1 MRHLFTGV
9 VLALLFTMV
18 PSTLCQ
24 AEVGL
29 TTHEQAAK
37 DFKFENIALGMELN
51 AFRSRFPKTVKL
63 AKFSDE
69 KMGKEAFVLTKE
81 DREVKAVKTA
91 VCTFFEGKLY
101 EIRAIY
107 YEEDLARLGGSVTD
121 GVGVLYKR
129 LNEKLGGP
137 TRRFESGGVGG
148 SDKIY
153 CIAWKFNKT
162 SRHIQIDLDEESD
175 VVRLY
180 VVDTDAMERIKVK
193 ATAAADTGF

>member
-1 MRHLFTGV
+1 MRYLFTGA

-37 DFKFENIALGMELN
+37 DFKFENISLGMELK
-51 AFRSRFPKTVKL
+51 AFRSRFPKTVKITM
-63 AKFSDE
+63 FSDE
-69 KMGKEAFVLTKE
+69 KIGKEGFLLTKE

-91 VCTFFEGKLY
+91 ICTFFEGKLY

-107 YEEDLARLGGSVTD
+107 YEDDLERLGGSVSD

-137 TRRFESGGVGG
+137 TSRFEGGGVGG
-148 SDKIY
+148 SEKIY
-153 CIAWKFNKT
+153 CIAWKFKKA
-162 SRHIQIDLDEESD
+162 SRHVQLDLDEEND

-180 VVDTDAMERIKVK
+180 VVDTDAMESMKVK
-193 ATAAADTGF
+193 ASAAADTGF

>member
-29 TTHEQAAK
+29 ATYEQAGK
-37 DFKFENIALGMELN
+37 EFRFENIALGLELKS
-51 AFRSRFPKTVKL
+51 FRSRFPKTVKL
-63 AKFSDE
+63 TKFSDE
-69 KMGKEAFVLTKE
+69 KMRKEACVLTKE

-91 VCTFFEGKLY
+91 MCTFFEGKLY

-107 YEEDLARLGGSVTD
+107 YEDDLERLGGIVSD

-129 LNEKLGGP
+129 LNEKVGGP
-137 TRRFESGGVGG
+137 TRRFEGGGVGG
-148 SDKIY
+148 SEKIY
-153 CIAWKFNKT
+153 CIAWKFNKA
-162 SRHIQIDLDEESD
+162 SGHVQIDLDEEND

-180 VVDTDAMERIKVK
+180 VVDTDAMERMKVK